1 MARSLKRSFGFAAF
15 GAPLLLAMVL
25 SACGD
30 DDDAGPGGT
39 AVVINPSS
47 YAVVTTVPATSATVA
62 GGAPT
67 GEPGDTTMSEQTYD
81 VQSGDFLSGIAADFD
96 VGMDEIANFNNWAD
110 GTAHPLFPGDTV
122 RIPPGAVIPS
132 PASDDEADA
141 TDTTEEDSASSDDE
155 EATDT
160 TEADEDPELCPD
172 GERRGHYTVKA
183 GDFPAAVAESLN
195 VSLDQLN
202 EANTN
207 TPGYSGFVV
216 GIEINLPCGADAEA
230 TETTEA

>member
-15 GAPLLLAMVL
+15 GAPVLLVAALAG
-25 SACGD
+25 CGD

-39 AVVINPSS
+39 VAEIKPST
-47 YAVVTTVPATSATVA
+47 YVTVTTLATGATTLP

-67 GEPGDTTMSEQTYD
+67 GEPGDTTMSEQTYE
-81 VQSGDFLSGIAADFD
+81 VQSGDFLSGIAADFE
-96 VGMDEIANFNNWAD
+96 VEMDQIANFNNWAD

-122 RIPPGAVIPS
+122 RIPPGAVIP
-132 PASDDEADA
+132 AAADEEEEA
-141 TDTTEEDSASSDDE
+141 TDTTEEDSGSSNDD

-172 GERRGHYTVKA
+172 GEPRGHYTVKA
-183 GDFPAAVAESLN
+183 GDFPGRVAA
-195 VSLDQLN
+195 SLDVTVTQLN

-207 TPGYSGFVV
+207 TPGYSGFIV
-216 GIEINLPCGADAEA
+216 GIEINIPCGADIAA
-230 TETTEA
+230 TDTTEG